1 MLFQELAYTARTLW
15 RSPVFSATV
24 IVTIALAIGANTAI
38 FSVMNAVLA
47 RPLPYKDPDRLVLG
61 YGDMRRRNVADL
73 PLSNADYF
81 DFRNG
86 TKGSFEDVAA
96 VLTGKQLLPLE
107 DGSPEQVRWASVTPN
122 FLHMMGGHIVAGR
135 DFSESDGQPPPQAA
149 DGAGANAPA
158 PRVPTFVILSYEY
171 WQRRYGG
178 STAVL
183 GTSLGRGDPGEA
195 QIVGVLAPKF
205 ELLFPPSQGVERFP
219 DVWYAARLAYDN
231 AQRKQFAY
239 RPVGRL
245 KEGASLANAQRE
257 AEGVASELRRNF
269 PIWNTS
275 DYHIRLEPMQQYLVA
290 QVQPAILAM
299 MGAVTFLLLIGC
311 ANVANLLLVRVSL
324 RERELAVRTALGGS
338 RWRLVR
344 QMLAESLLLAGVGTV
359 LGLGLAWLGIHELRL
374 IAPANL
380 PRLDSIG
387 FNGEVLAFT
396 VLAGL
401 ATALVFGMA
410 PAWRASRPDVMHVL
424 RASGRVSGLGGGR
437 ILRNGIV
444 VAEVALSF
452 VLLIGSGLMLRSFLA
467 LQRIDPGYDAHGL
480 LTFNLF
486 GLPGKTPAENAAAMR
501 QVKEA
506 LGSIPG
512 VESVTAASPFPL
524 ADTFFPIRW
533 GTEEA
538 LTDSSK
544 FKAVDNQFVLPGYF
558 ETMRTPLLSG
568 RTFTEADNT
577 PERNL
582 VVVDQFL
589 AAKAF
594 PNEPAVGKRILIR
607 IRTPE
612 PEWVEIIGVVA
623 HQRDSSLAEAGRE
636 QIYFTDGLVG
646 HGAAG
651 RWAVRTSGDPAKL
664 AGAVRVAI
672 AKLGGQ
678 MLIVELQPMDKWVEG
693 AQAATRFS
701 FLLIGIFAVIAV
713 LLAGVG
719 LYGVLSTAVRQ
730 RTAEIGVRMA
740 LGAVPGSI
748 FNLVVGQGLRLS
760 AIGIAIGLVAAF
772 LFTRLMTSM
781 LVGVKATDPL
791 TFVAVAVMFFVVA
804 SAASWI
810 PARRAATLHPTE
822 ALRDE

>member
-1 MLFQELAYTARTLW
+1 
-15 RSPVFSATV
+15 
-24 IVTIALAIGANTAI
+24 
-38 FSVMNAVLA
+38 
-47 RPLPYKDPDRLVLG
+47 
-61 YGDMRRRNVADL
+61 
-73 PLSNADYF
+73 
-81 DFRNG
+81 
-86 TKGSFEDVAA
+86 
-96 VLTGKQLLPLE
+96 
-107 DGSPEQVRWASVTPN
+107 
-122 FLHMMGGHIVAGR
+122 
-135 DFSESDGQPPPQAA
+135 
-149 DGAGANAPA
+149 
-158 PRVPTFVILSYEY
+158 
-171 WQRRYGG
+171 
-178 STAVL
+178 
-183 GTSLGRGDPGEA
+183 
-195 QIVGVLAPKF
+195 
-205 ELLFPPSQGVERFP
+205 
-219 DVWYAARLAYDN
+219 
-231 AQRKQFAY
+231 
-239 RPVGRL
+239 
-245 KEGASLANAQRE
+245 
-257 AEGVASELRRNF
+257 
-269 PIWNTS
+269 
-275 DYHIRLEPMQQYLVA
+275 
-290 QVQPAILAM
+290 
-299 MGAVTFLLLIGC
+299 
-311 ANVANLLLVRVSL
+311 
-324 RERELAVRTALGGS
+324 
-338 RWRLVR
+338 
-344 QMLAESLLLAGVGTV
+344 
-359 LGLGLAWLGIHELRL
+359 
-374 IAPANL
+374 
-380 PRLDSIG
+380 
-387 FNGEVLAFT
+387 
-396 VLAGL
+396 
-401 ATALVFGMA
+401 
-410 PAWRASRPDVMHVL
+410 
-424 RASGRVSGLGGGR
+424 
-437 ILRNGIV
+437 
-444 VAEVALSF
+444 
-452 VLLIGSGLMLRSFLA
+452 
-467 LQRIDPGYDAHGL
+467 
-480 LTFNLF
+480 
-486 GLPGKTPAENAAAMR
+486 
-501 QVKEA
+501 
-506 LGSIPG
+506 
-512 VESVTAASPFPL
+512 
-524 ADTFFPIRW
+524 
-533 GTEEA
+533 
-538 LTDSSK
+538 
-544 FKAVDNQFVLPGYF
+544 
-558 ETMRTPLLSG
+558 
-568 RTFTEADNT
+568 
-577 PERNL
+577 

>member
-1 MLFQELAYTARTLW
+1 METLIQDFKHSL
-15 RSPVFSATV
+15 RVLRNSPGFTV
-24 IVTIALAIGANTAI
+24 AAIAALTLGIGTNTAI
-38 FSVMNAVLA
+38 FSVVNSVLLKPA
-47 RPLPYKDPDRLVLG
+47 PFPDPDRLVLFMNTSPQG
-61 YGDMRRRNVADL
+61 SGAFASPAKFAHWRAQTSVVEDVAVFRNGVVNLTGGGFPEQLQSAQV
-73 PLSNADYF
+73 SADYF
-81 DFRNG
+81 RLFGAPVFRGRTFTAQEDLPHGGKVAVLSYGIWSRRFARDPQILGKTIQLGGDPFVVIGVISPAFDFR
-86 TKGSFEDVAA
+86 
-96 VLTGKQLLPLE
+96 
-107 DGSPEQVRWASVTPN
+107 
-122 FLHMMGGHIVAGR
+122 
-135 DFSESDGQPPPQAA
+135 DFG
-149 DGAGANAPA
+149 PA
-158 PRVPTFVILSYEY
+158 PDVFVPFQL
-171 WQRRYGG
+171 
-178 STAVL
+178 
-183 GTSLGRGDPGEA
+183 DPN
-195 QIVGVLAPKF
+195 
-205 ELLFPPSQGVERFP
+205 SRDQGHYFR
-219 DVWYAARLAYDN
+219 AA
-231 AQRKQFAY
+231 
-239 RPVGRL
+239 GRL
-245 KEGASLANAQRE
+245 KPGITLEQARARLKVSAEEYRRKFPNALGKNQSFSVDPVRDAMVSNVRSSL
-257 AEGVASELRRNF
+257 VVL
-269 PIWNTS
+269 
-275 DYHIRLEPMQQYLVA
+275 L
-290 QVQPAILAM
+290 
-299 MGAVTFLLLIGC
+299 GAVSFVLLIAC

-344 QMLAESLLLAGVGTV
+344 QMLAEALLLAAVGTV

-374 IAPANL
+374 IAPTNL
-380 PRLDSIG
+380 PRLETIG
-387 FNGEVLAFT
+387 FNGRVLLFT
-396 VLAGL
+396 ALAGL

-480 LTFNLF
+480 LTFSLF
-486 GLPGKTPAENAAAMR
+486 GLPGNTPAENAASMR
-501 QVKEA
+501 RVEDA
-506 LGSIPG
+506 LSSITG
-512 VESVTAASPFPL
+512 VEGVTAASPFPL

-533 GTEEA
+533 GTEQA

-544 FKAVDNQFVLPGYF
+544 FKAVDNQIVLPGYF
-558 ETMRTPLLSG
+558 ETMRTPLLAG
-568 RTFTEADNT
+568 RTFTDADNA
-577 PERNL
+577 PDRNL
-582 VVVDQFL
+582 VIVDQFL

-607 IRTPE
+607 VRTPE

-636 QIYFTDGLVG
+636 QIYFTDGFVG

-651 RWAVRTSGDPAKL
+651 RWAVRTSGDPAKM
-664 AGAVRVAI
+664 AGPVRTAI

-701 FLLIGIFAVIAV
+701 FLLIGIFAVIAG

-760 AIGIAIGLVAAF
+760 AVGIAIGLAAAF
-772 LFTRLMTSM
+772 LLTRLITSL
-781 LVGVKATDPL
+781 LVGVKATDPV
-791 TFVAVAVMFFVVA
+791 TFAAVALMFLAVA

-810 PARRAATLHPTE
+810 PARRAAALDPTE